1 MIDLSLKPKKT
12 DEEPL
17 GLIVLGLI
25 PFAALFWALIE
36 MGL

>member
-1 MIDLSLKPKKT
+1 MIDLNLKPKQQ

-25 PFAALFWALIE
+25 PFAVLFWALIE